1 MEPLVLTVD
10 MAGLPQAWVPLE
22 DAITYHAK
30 HLVAWSI
37 GDIVREFRGG
47 WQRNGVRSR
56 IATKSILAIKGT
68 VPGEHFHTP
77 GLTNALLFARDR
89 QLCAYCGQR
98 FMLRDLSRDHVVP
111 VSRGGRDVWTN
122 SVTAC
127 RRCNTKK
134 ANRSPEV
141 ADMPLLY
148 VPYVPNRHEHFI
160 LRNRRILADQME
172 YLLAG
177 VPRTSR
183 LYAAPQLSLGAA
195 GLSRATQAKTFVT
208 GSPSN
213 CQPWATI

>member
-1 MEPLVLTVD
+1 MILRWPRGRAQVKERKVVEPLVLTVD
-10 MAGLPQAWVPLE
+10 MSGLPQAWVALE

-30 HLVAWSI
+30 QLVAWSV
-37 GDIVREFRGG
+37 GDVVREFRGG
-47 WQRNGVRSR
+47 WQRNGTRSR

-68 VPGEHFHTP
+68 IPGGHFHTP

-98 FMLRDLSRDHVVP
+98 FLLRDLSRDHVVP

-134 ANRSPEV
+134 ANRSPEI
-141 ADMPLLY
+141 AGMPLLY

-177 VPRTSR
+177 VPRSSR
-183 LYAAPQLSLGAA
+183 LYAATKLS
-195 GLSRATQAKTFVT
+195 
-208 GSPSN
+208 
-213 CQPWATI
+213 